1 METLKEV
8 PAERM
13 LEQLTGATI
22 VSSFVEDA
30 EGLHICMA
38 DGRILV
44 ICGWFAISLLQQ
56 SRKELH

>member
-1 METLKEV
+1 
-8 PAERM
+8 M
-13 LEQLTGATI
+13 LEQLNGAQ
-22 VSSFVEDA
+22 VSASYVENE
-30 EGLHICMA
+30 EGLHICFA